1 MRLPRE
7 ENWHDEQVAC
17 NMLIIVCVYVRL
29 YVWRGIHYFHYDVKL
44 RNIIIVKYKKNVCE
58 ERAKDQMA
66 IFAFAEDWSDKI
78 VSSHCNINNNKWSFA
93 SSTVLAMNISYQSC
107 NIIMNIE
114 TTISILSWTWYN
126 ILKFNHSH
134 RKNFWRQ
141 VEIWFLS
148 KCLNHMSNFSR
159 KTFIQHSQTWN
170 WVSLVCRTMVT
181 AMIQPSINPEGI

>member
-1 MRLPRE
+1 MFVCMYE
-7 ENWHDEQVAC
+7 GAFITFIMMWNWETSSSS
-17 NMLIIVCVYVRL
+17 NT
-29 YVWRGIHYFHYDVKL
+29 
-44 RNIIIVKYKKNVCE
+44 KKNVCE

-107 NIIMNIE
+107 IDNFCFALSYNIIMNIQ

>member
-7 ENWHDEQVAC
+7 EYWHDEQVAC

-44 RNIIIVKYKKNVCE
+44 RNIIIVKYKKNICE

-66 IFAFAEDWSDKI
+66 IFAFVEDWSDKI

-93 SSTVLAMNISYQSC
+93 SNTVLSMNISYKSC
-107 NIIMNIE
+107 IDNTIWWNIW
-114 TTISILSWTWYN
+114 TTISILSWIWYD

-134 RKNFWRQ
+134 GKNFWRQ
-141 VEIWFLS
+141 V
-148 KCLNHMSNFSR
+148 
-159 KTFIQHSQTWN
+159 
-170 WVSLVCRTMVT
+170 
-181 AMIQPSINPEGI
+181 

>member
-1 MRLPRE
+1 MYWKGQNKHMRLPRE

-107 NIIMNIE
+107 
-114 TTISILSWTWYN
+114 
-126 ILKFNHSH
+126 
-134 RKNFWRQ
+134 
-141 VEIWFLS
+141 VV
-148 KCLNHMSNFSR
+148 
-159 KTFIQHSQTWN
+159 IQHNYEYSN
-170 WVSLVCRTMVT
+170 YHKYLIMDMV
-181 AMIQPSINPEGI
+181 